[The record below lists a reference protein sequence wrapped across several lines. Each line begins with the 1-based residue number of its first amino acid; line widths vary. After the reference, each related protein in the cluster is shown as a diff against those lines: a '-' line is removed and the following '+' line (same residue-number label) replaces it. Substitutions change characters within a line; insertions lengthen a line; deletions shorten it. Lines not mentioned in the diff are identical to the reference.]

1 MIGDAIGDAIWKQL
15 DVLYDRLLQNFSLAV
30 DQRGHAEMRPMRCQA
45 EDPVAIRY
53 N

>member
-1 MIGDAIGDAIWKQL
+1 L
-15 DVLYDRLLQNFSLAV
+15 LYDRRLFNYSLAV
-30 DQRGHAEMRPMRCQA
+30 DQRGHAEMRPNRCQA